1 MAMQSQGVDLEEGM
15 PLAKKEKMSLLK
27 QNK

>member
-1 MAMQSQGVDLEEGM
+1 MAMQSQEVDLEEGM
-15 PLAKKEKMSLLK
+15 PLAQKKKMSLLK

>member
-1 MAMQSQGVDLEEGM
+1 MAMQSPEVDLEEGM
-15 PLAKKEKMSLLK
+15 PVAKKKKVSLLK